1 MLETHKETNK
11 RPTVQHP
18 IADDQKQ
25 NLKLDIINYRTLQGV
40 KENPFIELHDVICG
54 FIKL

>member
-40 KENPFIELHDVICG
+40 KENPFIELHDAICG